1 MKLCNVCL
9 KTFKDNYALNRH
21 INKQKKCTSIK
32 PTKDSLFV
40 DDHLQLMPE
49 TDNNEKK
56 LIIIKSKDK
65 HNGHNDIPKTS
76 IIDQESLIDTTS
88 TVKTILIKKC
98 ELNAKNDTIIRN
110 KPNNNN
116 NKICNIKLNA
126 KLEQLG
132 ELYNCSLCKVEFKHK
147 NNFYRHKKKCVILTT
162 HQ

>member
-21 INKQKKCTSIK
+21 INKQKKCTDITTKNNSI
-32 PTKDSLFV
+32 PV
-40 DDHLQLMPE
+40 DASLQLITE
-49 TDNNEKK
+49 DNNEKK

-76 IIDQESLIDTTS
+76 IIEPESLIDTTS
-88 TVKTILIKKC
+88 TVKKILIKKY
-98 ELNAKNDTIIRN
+98 ELNTKNDTIIRN
-110 KPNNNN
+110 IPIPNNN

-126 KLEQLG
+126 KLEQTG

-147 NNFYRHKKKCVILTT
+147 NNFYRHKKTCIILTT